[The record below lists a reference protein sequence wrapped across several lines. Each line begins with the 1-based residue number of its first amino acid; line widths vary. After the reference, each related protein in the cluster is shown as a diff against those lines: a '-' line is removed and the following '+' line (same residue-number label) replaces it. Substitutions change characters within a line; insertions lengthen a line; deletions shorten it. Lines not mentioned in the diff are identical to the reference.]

1 MLWNFE
7 LGDKNNTNK
16 NSKQLHQSVAINF
29 NIKV

>member
-16 NSKQLHQSVAINF
+16 DSKQIHQSVAINIF
-29 NIKV
+29 QN